1 MASRACHPSMVHF
14 STVLWGHV
22 HAKHSP
28 FMVSTNNP
36 VLFGL
41 GYHADRFGQNAFR
54 PHQNRSSWSKP
65 LSFASDAWQTLKQV
79 WHDVTSTRADVHFF
93 APECMSKEDFQREW
107 GQFNRSLN
115 DSFRLFQ
122 NPLVEETTKD
132 CKHKLFPPSQRY
144 SKGALVTHQ
153 YVSISR
159 RPAVPLTDSNA
170 VKLFRAWIKRRACR
184 SASPFLRP
192 ILYGAKTHL
201 DIIGDTLK
209 LRLVKVSVWL
219 ILPSVSVM

>member
-14 STVLWGHV
+14 STALWGHV

-28 FMVSTNNP
+28 FMVSTNNT

-65 LSFASDAWQTLKQV
+65 LGFASDAWQTLKQV

-93 APECMSKEDFQREW
+93 APDFQREW

-115 DSFRLFQ
+115 DSFRLLQ
-122 NPLVEETTKD
+122 NLLVEETTIRTVNTNSLGSVTVTLKVPWLPTNMSALAGGRD
-132 CKHKLFPPSQRY
+132 YPP
-144 SKGALVTHQ
+144 
-153 YVSISR
+153 
-159 RPAVPLTDSNA
+159 TDSNA
-170 VKLFRAWIKRRACR
+170 LKLFRAWIKRRACR
-184 SASPFLRP
+184 SASWCQ
-192 ILYGAKTHL
+192 
-201 DIIGDTLK
+201 DT
-209 LRLVKVSVWL
+209 S
-219 ILPSVSVM
+219 